1 LKTLSIWLSLAVVA
15 VAEMPLLCVQ
25 VAAALAAIAVLWLA
39 KIQEEPRQQKLN

>member
-1 LKTLSIWLSLAVVA
+1 VVVA
-15 VAEMPLLCVQ
+15 EITLLCVP